1 MPSSAGRTAPLANDA
16 RRLPVP
22 AVALGRW
29 LAEID
34 DLAELK
40 ATLRAVGILA
50 EGVHRA
56 GVPPSI
62 PLNDLLDDYFL
73 ARGAGAGDS
82 IRSGIA
88 AALERGTLAAVRAG
102 GEIRILL
109 NDDAGRRYIQQAG
122 LARPSPADI
131 AGGYGD
137 VVASHPPDTSDR
149 DGGRANIFALYEQH
163 IGPYGHNTAEQ
174 LRAAEEEY
182 PAQWIEYAFATA
194 VEHNARSWSYVSS
207 ILRRLVR
214 DGLPEGNL
222 SNYDNGKPGHNT
234 APDRRT
240 GYLDYYRRRYG
251 HLPWE
256 PGEGDPADDEPGRN
270 AA

>member
-56 GVPPSI
+56 GAPPSI
-62 PLNDLLDDYFL
+62 PLNDLLDDPFL
-73 ARGAGAGDS
+73 APDPASGDGCDDAIRAGLD
-82 IRSGIA
+82 
-88 AALERGTLAAVRAG
+88 AALRRGTLAAVRAG
-102 GEIRILL
+102 GEVRIFL
-109 NDDAGRRYIQQAG
+109 NDAAAQLYFERLE
-122 LARPSPADI
+122 LAPWSFSDLPLNPPAF
-131 AGGYGD
+131 
-137 VVASHPPDTSDR
+137 VPPAHAPLPA
-149 DGGRANIFALYEQH
+149 GRANIFALYERH
-163 IGPYGHNTAEQ
+163 IGPYGHNIAEQ
-174 LRAAEEEY
+174 LRAAEQEY
-182 PAQWIEYAFATA
+182 PARWIEDAFALAASREIT
-194 VEHNARSWSYVSS
+194 SWKYVWT
-207 ILRRLVR
+207 ILRRWR
-214 DGLPEGNL
+214 REGRQEQQR
-222 SNYDNGKPGHNT
+222 YDNGKPGHNT

-256 PGEGDPADDEPGRN
+256 PGAGDSADDEPGRN

>member
-22 AVALGRW
+22 AAALGQW

-40 ATLRAVGILA
+40 TTLRAVGILA

-62 PLNDLLDDYFL
+62 SLNDLLDDYFL
-73 ARGAGAGDS
+73 ARGVGAGDS

-88 AALERGTLAAVRAG
+88 AALGRGTLAAVRAG

-131 AGGYGD
+131 AGGGGD
-137 VVASHPPDTSDR
+137 VVASRPPDTNDR

-174 LRAAEEEY
+174 LRAAEQEY
-182 PAQWIEYAFATA
+182 PARWIEDAFALA
-194 VEHNARSWSYVSS
+194 AAREITSWNYIWT
-207 ILRRLVR
+207 ILRRWR
-214 DGLPEGNL
+214 REGRQEQQR
-222 SNYDNGKPGHNT
+222 YDNGKPGHNT

-256 PGEGDPADDEPGRN
+256 PGGDDPADDEPGRN

>member
-34 DLAELK
+34 DLSELK
-40 ATLRAVGILA
+40 ATLRAIGILA

-62 PLNDLLDDYFL
+62 SLNDLLDDYFL
-73 ARGAGAGDS
+73 ARGVGAGDS

-88 AALERGTLAAVRAG
+88 AALGRGTLAAVRAG

-122 LARPSPADI
+122 LSRPSPADI
-131 AGGYGD
+131 AGRYGD
-137 VVASHPPDTSDR
+137 MVASRPPDTSDR

-222 SNYDNGKPGHNT
+222 SNYDDGKPGINSE
-234 APDRRT
+234 ANRRAE
-240 GYLDYYRRRYG
+240 YLEQYRRLFGR
-251 HLPWE
+251 LPWE
-256 PGEGDPADDEPGRN
+256 SGEAV
-270 AA
+270 

>member
-1 MPSSAGRTAPLANDA
+1 MPAACPCR
-16 RRLPVP
+16 

-29 LAEID
+29 LVEID

-62 PLNDLLDDYFL
+62 SLNDLLDDYFL
-73 ARGAGAGDS
+73 VLGRRSRRQHPQRNSRGAGAWNTG
-82 IRSGIA
+82 G
-88 AALERGTLAAVRAG
+88 GVRAG

-122 LARPSPADI
+122 LSRPSPADI
-131 AGGYGD
+131 AGGGGD
-137 VVASHPPDTSDR
+137 VVASRPPDTSDR

-222 SNYDNGKPGHNT
+222 SNYDDGKPWNQF
-234 APDRRT
+234 
-240 GYLDYYRRRYG
+240 
-251 HLPWE
+251 
-256 PGEGDPADDEPGRN
+256 
-270 AA
+270 

>member
-1 MPSSAGRTAPLANDA
+1 MPASAGRTAPLANDA

-62 PLNDLLDDYFL
+62 SLNDLLDDYFL
-73 ARGAGAGDS
+73 ARGVGAGDS

-109 NDDAGRRYIQQAG
+109 NDDAGQRYIQQVG

-163 IGPYGHNTAEQ
+163 IGPYGHNIAEQ
-174 LRAAEEEY
+174 LRAAEQEY
-182 PAQWIEYAFATA
+182 PARWIEDAFALA
-194 VEHNARSWSYVSS
+194 AAREITSWKYVWT
-207 ILRRLVR
+207 ILRRWR
-214 DGLPEGNL
+214 REGRQEQQR
-222 SNYDNGKPGHNT
+222 YDNGKPGHNT

-256 PGEGDPADDEPGRN
+256 PGAGDPADDEPGRN